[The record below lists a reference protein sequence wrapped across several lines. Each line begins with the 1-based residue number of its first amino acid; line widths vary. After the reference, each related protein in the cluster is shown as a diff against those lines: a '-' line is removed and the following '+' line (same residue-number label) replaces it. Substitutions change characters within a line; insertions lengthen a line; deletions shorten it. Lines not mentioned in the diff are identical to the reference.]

1 MYRDRVEAG
10 RRLAALL
17 RARAAEHPFASPLVL
32 GIPRGGVVVGAA
44 VARDLDAELDV
55 VLARKLRAEHQPE
68 LAVGAIG
75 EDGSVYLNPEQAD
88 DSPEGRAHL
97 ERERAVQSAEIFRR
111 AAAVR
116 AVRPAAPIEGRT
128 VIVVDDGLATGST
141 MIAALRALRGRAPRE
156 LIVAVPVA
164 PSETLD
170 AVRPHCDAVVCPWT
184 PTDFHA
190 IGQFYR
196 RFDAVDEAE
205 MLALL
210 RGNAT
215 SPSAGTPR

>member
-1 MYRDRVEAG
+1 MFRDREDAG
-10 RRLAALL
+10 RRVAALL
-17 RARAAEHPFASPLVL
+17 RARAAERPFVNPLVL

-44 VARDLDAELDV
+44 VARELDAELDV
-55 VLARKLRAEHQPE
+55 VLARKLRSEHQPE
-68 LAVGAIG
+68 LARGALG

-88 DSPEGRAHL
+88 DSPEARRHL
-97 ERERAVQSAEIFRR
+97 ERERATQAAEIARR

-116 AVRPAAPIEGRT
+116 AVRPAAPVEGRT

-141 MIAALRALRGRAPRE
+141 MIAALRSLRGRAPRE
-156 LIVAVPVA
+156 LIAAVPVA
-164 PSETLD
+164 PGDTLA
-170 AVRPHCDAVVCPWT
+170 AVRPLCDAVVCAWT

-196 RFDAVDEAE
+196 RFDPVDEAG

-210 RGNAT
+210 RG
-215 SPSAGTPR
+215 SPT